1 MPTADERRRYVRVV
15 DCLALKF
22 KVLGENEEPG
32 DNPSSNGAHYGQK
45 LNALDNK
52 LKLLLPRLSEKNAT
66 VVEILELLNM
76 KINLLAEE
84 VHGAKYEDES
94 NVLRDV
100 SLSAC
105 GIGFPAEVKAGV
117 DDNVWIEMVLQPDMI
132 KISTVGKVV
141 GCEKNDDDERY
152 PYYLRLDL
160 DELGVDDEESL
171 IQHVIRRESQLL
183 REQRERREQ
192 AERN

>member
-1 MPTADERRRYVRVV
+1 MATADERRRYVRVI

-22 KVLGENEEPG
+22 KVLGEGEEAT
-32 DNPSSNGAHYGQK
+32 DSSASNTTHYSQQ
-45 LNALDNK
+45 LNALENK

-66 VVEILELLNM
+66 VLEILELINM
-76 KINLLAEE
+76 KVNLLAEE
-84 VHGAKYEDES
+84 IHGAKYEEES
-94 NVLRDV
+94 NTLRDV

-117 DDNVWIEMVLQPDMI
+117 DENVWVEMILQPDMI
-132 KISTVGKVV
+132 KITTVGKVV

-160 DELGVDDEESL
+160 DDLSVDDEESL

-192 AERN
+192 AERG